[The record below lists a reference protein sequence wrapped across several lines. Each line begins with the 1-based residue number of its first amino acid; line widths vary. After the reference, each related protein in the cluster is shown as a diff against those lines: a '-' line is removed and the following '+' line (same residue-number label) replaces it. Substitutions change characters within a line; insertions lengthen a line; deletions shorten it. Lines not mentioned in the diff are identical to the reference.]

1 MPIARQH
8 GLPTSGRHRHPDKT
22 INRTHAA
29 VESGLAD
36 RVIAALDQLV
46 LDLQRKD
53 RLDLSLAYARG
64 VPWISE
70 VVLGAETAEQ
80 VSLRK
85 HKRNRNVNVNVNVNV
100 T

>member
-1 MPIARQH
+1 
-8 GLPTSGRHRHPDKT
+8 
-22 INRTHAA
+22 

-80 VSLRK
+80 VS
-85 HKRNRNVNVNVNVNV
+85 
-100 T
+100 